1 MPNLYSRFHTLGIYP
16 PAYCII
22 VKSRLSVSS
31 QCLDDMGSFLTSSTA
46 AIPLFR
52 CFSASSEVWSIAII
66 LKVRNEPPG
75 RAECSCDLGEGTR
88 IDNQLIGG
96 FLSGLIWRLGLV
108 LWIVLMIKAYQGT
121 RYKLPWSGNLAEKR
135 VGQ

>member
-1 MPNLYSRFHTLGIYP
+1 MLGRHGQFFDFVNCCNPVISLFFSEFRGVVNRYYP
-16 PAYCII
+16 Q
-22 VKSRLSVSS
+22 S
-31 QCLDDMGSFLTSSTA
+31 QKRT
-46 AIPLFR
+46 
-52 CFSASSEVWSIAII
+52 
-66 LKVRNEPPG
+66 PG

-88 IDNQLIGG
+88 TDNQLIGG

-121 RYKLPWSGNLAEKR
+121 RYKLPWLGNLAEKR